1 MRVNDLLK
9 LEIQD
14 LAVGGKALAREN
26 GRVVFVDRGLPGD
39 HVTVRISRVKPAYAE
54 ARLETLDAPSA
65 LRVAARCP
73 HVPICGGCRMQELD
87 YAEQLRIKQRQT
99 TDALERIG
107 GVKGVPI
114 DPIRPAPSPFH
125 YRNKMEF
132 SFHPAADC
140 TPVLGLHERGTFDR
154 VFAVEQCV
162 LPSELTVAIV
172 RATQAFA
179 AERRWAAYHPA
190 RHTGVVRFLI
200 VRHVAHTAQCAVH
213 LIAASDGVPG
223 LGEWAQRIAA
233 LSPEVRTVTLGLNR
247 QRGNIAIA
255 EEERLLVGDGLVRER
270 LLGLEF
276 EAASNAFLQ
285 TNSAQAE
292 ALYAAAIEAC
302 SLDASDVALDLY
314 CGTGT
319 LTLLLARGVREAVG
333 VESVTQAIDAARANA
348 ERNGI
353 ANTRFVAGEAR
364 AVLRQWAR
372 GERADA
378 PAPGIV
384 VVDPPRAGLH
394 PRVVARVTELAPRR
408 IVYVSCNPATLAR
421 DAADFRAGGYALV
434 HAQPFDMFPHTPH
447 IEVVA
452 RFERTQ
458 T

>member
-1 MRVNDLLK
+1 
-9 LEIQD
+9 
-14 LAVGGKALAREN
+14 
-26 GRVVFVDRGLPGD
+26 
-39 HVTVRISRVKPAYAE
+39 
-54 ARLETLDAPSA
+54 
-65 LRVAARCP
+65 
-73 HVPICGGCRMQELD
+73 MQELD

-107 GVKGVPI
+107 GIREVPI

-132 SFHPAADC
+132 SFHPAADG

-190 RHTGVVRFLI
+190 RHTGVVRFLT

-223 LGEWAQRIAA
+223 LGEWARRIAA

-333 VESVTQAIDAARANA
+333 VESVAQAIDAARANA
-348 ERNGI
+348 ARNGI
-353 ANTRFVAGEAR
+353 ANARFVAGEAR

-378 PAPGIV
+378 PAPSIV

-394 PRVVARVTELAPRR
+394 PRVVARVTELTPRR

-421 DAADFRAGGYALV
+421 DAADFPRGRLHARPRAAV
-434 HAQPFDMFPHTPH
+434 RHVPAHAAHRGRRAVRAHADLTF
-447 IEVVA
+447 A
-452 RFERTQ
+452 RRGPC
-458 T
+458 